1 VALSH
6 LLLYSDCVADW
17 ARIDTFL
24 ASKLACTI
32 VQHCHTH
39 SAVSSADGSSQLHAH
54 DDADAYDDGDSSMTS
69 TDLALFLSKPIVCD
83 GCDSK
88 LTFADVTGRGQLYV
102 HIVRQELGGD
112 LPVLAGLNFYV
123 NCVRFLLPSAACIVG
138 LSYDDTVYEF
148 GNACEP
154 CCAKI
159 KARADAATEYGPKF
173 FTETSSV
180 LLHRLRLPKA
190 LVNIVLAFS
199 CAVKLAT
206 EQCTAD
212 SCL

>member
-32 VQHCHTH
+32 VQHCNTH
-39 SAVSSADGSSQLHAH
+39 SAVSSADGSSPAAA
-54 DDADAYDDGDSSMTS
+54 DDDDDRDSSMTS
-69 TDLALFLSKPIVCD
+69 TDRALFLAKPIVCD

-102 HIVRQELGGD
+102 HIVKQQVAELSG
-112 LPVLAGLNFYV
+112 LVVAGLNFYF
-123 NCVRFLLPSAACIVG
+123 NCIRFPMPSAACIVG

-173 FTETSSV
+173 FAEASSV

-190 LVNIVLAFS
+190 LVNIVLAYS

-206 EQCTAD
+206 KQCTAD